1 MRIAASLLKASVVA
15 AFVFAI
21 AWIRIP
27 VIASNLETV
36 FRAFIGYGALI
47 VILSLTIGFLLAS
60 IAAKSGMVRW
70 WSSTAV
76 AAAVG
81 ALLGGFFTYRPAP
94 SNQGEVANPFAL
106 TFSPWRKAPGF
117 TDDTFFSQ
125 VDFLGSV
132 VFGAIVGGV
141 FGLAFWYFY
150 SRNAQLIYGLSL
162 GPRTTALRLR
172 GSYRCS
178 PG

>member
-1 MRIAASLLKASVVA
+1 V
-15 AFVFAI
+15 
-21 AWIRIP
+21 
-27 VIASNLETV
+27 
-36 FRAFIGYGALI
+36 LI
-47 VILSLTIGFLLAS
+47 VILSLTLGFLLAS

-94 SNQGEVANPFAL
+94 SNNRGEVANPFAL
-106 TFSPWRKAPGF
+106 TFSPWNRRAPGF
-117 TDDTFFSQ
+117 TDDTSFSQ

-141 FGLAFWYFY
+141 LGIAFWYFY
-150 SRNAQLIYGLSL
+150 SRATRRPS
-162 GPRTTALRLR
+162 TV
-172 GSYRCS
+172 
-178 PG
+178 